1 MVLSEKETL
10 LLKDLMNA
18 EELCIQKY
26 SRGVNEAK
34 DAALSRLCSEIEAA
48 ESTHL
53 QTLTDI
59 SNGNAPQMNAS
70 SGKSQQKD
78 ESPKPV
84 STGKAAPSDA
94 FLCNDLLTAE
104 KNASALY
111 DTGIFEFRENA
122 TRSALN
128 HIQKEEQE
136 HGKKLYDYMTAH
148 AIYG

>member
-10 LLKDLMNA
+10 LLKDLMKA

-26 SRGVNEAK
+26 GNGVQSAK
-34 DAALSRLCSEIEAA
+34 DAALSRLCSEIEAT

-53 QTLTDI
+53 QTLNEI
-59 SNGNAPQMNAS
+59 SAGNPPQINSAGAS
-70 SGKSQQKD
+70 SKPDPQ
-78 ESPKPV
+78 PV
-84 STGKAAPSDA
+84 SSGKAAPSDA
-94 FLCNDLLTAE
+94 FLCNDLLAAE
-104 KNASALY
+104 KYASSLY
-111 DTGIFEFRENA
+111 DTSIFEFRDTAARN
-122 TRSALN
+122 ALN